1 MANLSTKDSNIA
13 PSASI
18 LDSYPYRSEFKSL
31 YDEYPHLN
39 VPGYWNVLDENLQLW
54 AQQIKNS
61 HAWSGVSKAIQ
72 NESYVYL
79 MTNQSKL
86 LDGIDIQGIDFLS
99 KPVPSIVEKLKRQ
112 YWNNETKTFSSQAFV
127 ANING
132 FPIPNLDDLIRTRIP
147 VTYLDGVNYFG
158 DIVKK
163 VIPNATQELKG
174 KIEGY
179 YANHI
184 YFDEQVFLKYQ
195 GNTTLLNLSCEI
207 QIATQSATR
216 LWNLSHQLYTQD
228 RGEPKKDMSWQWN
241 HKNPRFLCN
250 QLGHALHLTEGLFV
264 QLRDEINTKG
274 N

>member
-1 MANLSTKDSNIA
+1 MANFSTTESIT
-13 PSASI
+13 PLGAST
-18 LDSYPYRSEFKSL
+18 LERYPFRVEFKNL
-31 YDEYPHLN
+31 FDEFPHLN
-39 VPGYWNVLDENLQLW
+39 IPGYWDVLDDNLKLW

-61 HAWSGVSKAIQ
+61 HSWSDVSSAIS

-79 MTNQSKL
+79 LSNQSKL
-86 LDGIDIQGIDFLS
+86 LDGIDIEHIVFLP
-99 KPVPSIVEKLKRQ
+99 KPIKSIVEKLKRL
-112 YWNNETKTFSSQAFV
+112 YWNSETKTFSKEAFV
-127 ANING
+127 GGINE
-132 FPIPNLDDLIRTRIP
+132 FPIPNIDDLVRTRIP

-158 DIVKK
+158 DIAMKI
-163 VIPNATQELKG
+163 IPNAIQELKG

-184 YFDEQVFLKYQ
+184 YFEEQVFLKYQ
-195 GNTTLLNLSCEI
+195 GNITPRNLSFEI

-216 LWNLSHQLYTQD
+216 LWNLSHQLYAQD
-228 RGEPKKDMSWQWN
+228 RNEQKKDMGWQWN

-264 QLRDEINTKG
+264 QLRDEINIKG